1 MGKDLHHSADMALQS
16 SIRFIDSALFS
27 TGPFALS
34 YYDPDQKWLIRSHF
48 ISLLQNF
55 PSLRPSTDTF
65 THNDGAN
72 ANLLNATGDLLVSPS
87 TPVVPITIWVHENYP
102 HMAPIVLVSSNTM
115 YPIHQDHP
123 FIDPSGLTTLPYLQN
138 WLHPRSNLLNL
149 VHNLVNLFSYNHP
162 FYNSNVLKMEAMDK
176 LSCSL
181 VYDTV
186 AFNAE
191 TEEELERLST
201 LQGELVKRFD
211 VATGMIIGLEDEKM
225 DLERRVTE
233 MTEEAD
239 VLMNWLRVHDKNWDE
254 MGDEF
259 EAVGEESRAVLD
271 CLAKERA
278 LEDLIYALDKAVEQ
292 GVVSFDIYIG
302 QVRKLA
308 REQFLHRALVVK
320 LMGPEMHTWSD

>member
-1 MGKDLHHSADMALQS
+1 
-16 SIRFIDSALFS
+16 
-27 TGPFALS
+27 
-34 YYDPDQKWLIRSHF
+34 
-48 ISLLQNF
+48 
-55 PSLRPSTDTF
+55 
-65 THNDGAN
+65 
-72 ANLLNATGDLLVSPS
+72 
-87 TPVVPITIWVHENYP
+87 
-102 HMAPIVLVSSNTM
+102 
-115 YPIHQDHP
+115 
-123 FIDPSGLTTLPYLQN
+123 
-138 WLHPRSNLLNL
+138 
-149 VHNLVNLFSYNHP
+149 
-162 FYNSNVLKMEAMDK
+162 MEAMDK

-225 DLERRVTE
+225 DLKRRVME

-278 LEDLIYALDKAVEQ
+278 LEDLIYALDKAAEQ

-320 LMGPEMHTWSD
+320 LKGPEMLTWSD